1 MLGFFLQ
8 LPETRTA
15 AAAYRAAMVRILLMD
30 DHALVREGVARLL
43 EESPGLRVVGSF
55 DDDQLAVRFAARAE
69 PDVAILDITMPRVS
83 GIDVARRLRAVS
95 PRTRLLFLSMH
106 AAVEYVQQAFWAG
119 AHGYVLKES
128 AANELVAAVRAV
140 HGGERYLSAT
150 LPPST
155 REQLPGQ
162 DPLERLSAREMQVLK
177 LVVEGN
183 TSNQVATQLG
193 LSPKSIDT
201 YRSRLMAKL
210 DVEHLPALVKFAIRR
225 GLTSA

>member
-8 LPETRTA
+8 PPEACTA

>member
-1 MLGFFLQ
+1 MFSVFLQ
-8 LPETRTA
+8 HGKTHAPA
-15 AAAYRAAMVRILLMD
+15 VAYRARMVRILLID

-43 EESPGLRVVGSF
+43 EETSGLRVVGSF
-55 DDDQLAVRFAARAE
+55 DDDAVAVRFAARAE
-69 PDVAILDITMPRVS
+69 PDVAILDITMPRAN

-106 AAVEYVQQAFWAG
+106 ASVEYVQQAFWAG
-119 AHGYVLKES
+119 ANGYVLKES
-128 AANELVAAVRAV
+128 AATDLVAAVLAV
-140 HGGERYLSAT
+140 HAGGRYLSAG
-150 LPPST
+150 LPPGA
-155 REQLPGQ
+155 REELRGQ

-210 DVEHLPALVKFAIRR
+210 DVDHLPALVKFAIRR